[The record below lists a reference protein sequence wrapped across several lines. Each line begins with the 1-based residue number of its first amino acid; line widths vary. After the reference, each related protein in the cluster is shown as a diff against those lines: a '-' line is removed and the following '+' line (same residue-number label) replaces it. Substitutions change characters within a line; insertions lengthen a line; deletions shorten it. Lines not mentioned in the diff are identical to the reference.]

1 MAAAIS
7 SNPAPSKSVTISSI
21 DCPGNSSAR
30 ACSLAA
36 SSSGRRTAYSFAVLA
51 GAGAFFHRSSKGLN
65 FTSTPPYQT
74 TATGYYRPRGPSI
87 SAQSK
92 PRPINLP
99 SSGNSPHIGGAP
111 NSTDGAGGGAGGW
124 RRNLSGVFEY
134 SSRALGLVWS
144 TNRALSITLAVLTLI
159 AGVLPAGVAYVGA
172 QIVDAVIHAADLH
185 HRAGTTYL
193 NNVVR
198 YVALEALLVA
208 ATAMAQRGISLAQS
222 LLRAQLGQRV
232 NVMILEK
239 ALTLDLTQFED
250 SEFYDKLTRARREA
264 SSRPLSLVMRT
275 FGLLQNAISLVS
287 FGGLLVRFSPWA
299 VVLLILA
306 GLPAFLAEAKFS
318 GEAFRLFRWRAPESR
333 MQIYLESVLARE
345 DYAKEVKLFELG
357 PRFLDRYRDIFTRLY
372 REDRDLTL
380 RRDAWGFGLGLL
392 GTAALYGGYVWIA
405 AETVLGA
412 MTVGQMTMYLMLFRQ
427 GQSAVSAA
435 LSAVSGLYEDNLYLS
450 NLFEYLEQPVQG
462 SSGTLTAGPKPGDGI
477 RFEDVEF
484 VYPDS
489 TAPALSHIDLHVKPG
504 ESLALVGENG
514 SGKTTMIKLLTRLY
528 RPTSGRILLDGLDL
542 QEWDETVLRRRIG
555 VIFQDFARYQMLVG
569 ENIGAGDERAF
580 DDEAR
585 WRSAAMQGLAAEFV
599 EALPS
604 GYRTQLG
611 KWFKDG
617 RELSGG
623 QWQKIALARAF
634 MRNEADILVL
644 DEPTAAIDAAAEAE
658 VFEHFRELTR
668 NRIAIVISHRFS
680 TVRMA
685 DQILV
690 LDEGRI
696 VERGSHDSLLAEDGR
711 YAKLFTLQARGY
723 R

>member
-1 MAAAIS
+1 M
-7 SNPAPSKSVTISSI
+7 
-21 DCPGNSSAR
+21 D
-30 ACSLAA
+30 
-36 SSSGRRTAYSFAVLA
+36 
-51 GAGAFFHRSSKGLN
+51 
-65 FTSTPPYQT
+65 
-74 TATGYYRPRGPSI
+74 
-87 SAQSK
+87 
-92 PRPINLP
+92 
-99 SSGNSPHIGGAP
+99 
-111 NSTDGAGGGAGGW
+111 GGW
-124 RRNLSGVFEY
+124 RRNLSGVFAY

-144 TNRALSITLAVLTLI
+144 TNKTLSVSLAVLTLV
-159 AGVLPAGVAYVGA
+159 AGVLPAGIAYVGA

-185 HRAGTTYL
+185 RRTGATML
-193 NNVVR
+193 IDVVR

-208 ATAMAQRGISLAQS
+208 AVSMAQRGISLAQS

-275 FGLLQNAISLVS
+275 FALGQNAVSLIS
-287 FGGLLVRFSPWA
+287 FGGLLYRFSPWA
-299 VVLLILA
+299 VLLLFVA

-345 DYAKEVKLFELG
+345 DYAKEVKLFDLG
-357 PRFLDRYRDIFTRLY
+357 PRFLDRYRDIFTRMY
-372 REDRDLTL
+372 REDRDLTF

-392 GTAALYGGYVWIA
+392 GIAALYGGYVWIA
-405 AETVLGA
+405 VATVLGA

-450 NLFEYLEQPVQG
+450 NLFEYLEQPVG
-462 SSGTLTAGPKPGDGI
+462 SGNAGAHELSGPNPGDGI
-477 RFEDVEF
+477 RFENVEF
-484 VYPDS
+484 IYPGAA
-489 TAPALSHIDLHVKPG
+489 TPALSGIDLHVRPG
-504 ESLALVGENG
+504 ESLALVGQNG
-514 SGKTTMIKLLTRLY
+514 SGKTTLIKLLTRLY
-528 RPTSGRILLDGLDL
+528 RPTRGKILLDGLDL
-542 QEWDETVLRRRIG
+542 EDWDETVLRQRIG

-569 ENIGAGDERAF
+569 ENIGAGDARAF

-585 WRSAAMQGLAAEFV
+585 WRSAAAKGLAAEFV
-599 EALPS
+599 EQLPA

-634 MRNEADILVL
+634 MRSEADILVL
-644 DEPTAAIDAAAEAE
+644 DEPTAAIDAGAEAE

-680 TVRMA
+680 TVRMT

-690 LDEGRI
+690 LEEGHI
-696 VERGSHDSLLAEDGR
+696 VERGSHESLMAADGR